1 MGSSRL
7 TRLEI
12 SYEYPID
19 FVGNTAEL
27 STKSFVQMIRIAI
40 VEDNNTLRSSL
51 ESMFNRTEG
60 MRCVAS
66 LNNLLNVISE
76 VGSTLPDV
84 ILMDI
89 GLPNIS
95 GIEGVRTVKAH
106 FPGIL
111 ILMFTVFDDDEK
123 IFDAIRAGA
132 SGYLLKKTPPA
143 EIVEA
148 VRDLYRGGAPM
159 TSSIARRVIQSFQAA
174 PSTIVEDYQLTV
186 RENEILYSLVDG
198 LSYKKIADK
207 HCVSISTIRTHI
219 CNIYN
224 KLHVNSKAEAVARV
238 LSPRK

>member
-1 MGSSRL
+1 
-7 TRLEI
+7 
-12 SYEYPID
+12 
-19 FVGNTAEL
+19 
-27 STKSFVQMIRIAI
+27 MIKIAI

-51 ESMFNRTEG
+51 ESMFNHTEG

-66 LNNLLNVISE
+66 LNNLLNVVSV
-76 VGSTLPDV
+76 VGSTLPEI

-95 GIEGVRTVKAH
+95 GIEGVRTVKTH
-106 FPGIL
+106 FPKIQV
-111 ILMFTVFDDDEK
+111 LMFTVFDDDEK

-132 SGYLLKKTPPA
+132 SGYLLKKTPPN
-143 EIVEA
+143 EIVDA
-148 VRDLYRGGAPM
+148 IRDLYHGGAPM
-159 TSSIARRVIQSFQAA
+159 TSSIARKVIQSFQATT
-174 PSTIVEDYQLTV
+174 PSTTVADYQLTV

-207 HCVSISTIRTHI
+207 YCVSISTIRTHI

>member
-1 MGSSRL
+1 
-7 TRLEI
+7 
-12 SYEYPID
+12 
-19 FVGNTAEL
+19 
-27 STKSFVQMIRIAI
+27 MIKIAV
-40 VEDNNTLRSSL
+40 VEDNPALRASL
-51 ESMFNRTEG
+51 VSLFDRTEG

-76 VGSTLPDV
+76 VGSALPDI

-95 GIEGVRTVKAH
+95 GIEGVRTVKTH
-106 FPGIL
+106 FPAIQ

-132 SGYLLKKTPPA
+132 SGYLLKKTPPD
-143 EIVEA
+143 EIVQA
-148 VRDLYRGGAPM
+148 VRELSLGGAPM

-174 PSTIVEDYQLTV
+174 PNTLVEDYRLTV

-207 HCVSISTIRTHI
+207 YCVSISTIRTHI

-224 KLHVNSKAEAVARV
+224 KLHVNSKSQAVARV
-238 LSPRK
+238 LNPRKRG

>member
-1 MGSSRL
+1 
-7 TRLEI
+7 
-12 SYEYPID
+12 
-19 FVGNTAEL
+19 
-27 STKSFVQMIRIAI
+27 MIRIAI

-76 VGSTLPDV
+76 IGATLPDV

-106 FPGIL
+106 FPEIQ

-143 EIVEA
+143 EIIEA
-148 VRDLYRGGAPM
+148 IRDLYRGGAPM
-159 TSSIARRVIQSFQAA
+159 TSSIARRVIQSFQAS
-174 PSTIVEDYQLTV
+174 PSTTVEDFQLTV

-207 HCVSISTIRTHI
+207 YCVSISTIRTHI
-219 CNIYN
+219 CNIYH

>member
-1 MGSSRL
+1 
-7 TRLEI
+7 
-12 SYEYPID
+12 
-19 FVGNTAEL
+19 
-27 STKSFVQMIRIAI
+27 MIKIAV
-40 VEDNNTLRSSL
+40 VEDNPALRASL
-51 ESMFNRTEG
+51 VSLFDKTEG

-76 VGSTLPDV
+76 VGSALPDI

-95 GIEGVRTVKAH
+95 GIEGVRTVKTH
-106 FPGIL
+106 FPAIQ

-132 SGYLLKKTPPA
+132 SGYLLKKTPPD
-143 EIVEA
+143 EIVQA
-148 VRDLYRGGAPM
+148 VRELSLGGAPM

-174 PSTIVEDYQLTV
+174 PATLVEDYRLTV

-198 LSYKKIADK
+198 LSYKKIAGK
-207 HCVSISTIRTHI
+207 YCVSISTIRTHI

-224 KLHVNSKAEAVARV
+224 KLHVNSKAQAVARV
-238 LSPRK
+238 LNPRKRG

>member
-1 MGSSRL
+1 
-7 TRLEI
+7 
-12 SYEYPID
+12 
-19 FVGNTAEL
+19 
-27 STKSFVQMIRIAI
+27 MIRIAI
-40 VEDNNTLRSSL
+40 VEDNPTLRGSL
-51 ESMFNRTEG
+51 ESLFNHTDG

-66 LNNLLNVISE
+66 LNNLLNVVSE
-76 VGSTLPDV
+76 VGTSRPDI

-95 GIEGVRTVKAH
+95 GIEGVRTVKTH
-106 FPGIL
+106 YPHIQV
-111 ILMFTVFDDDEK
+111 LMFTVFDDDEK

-143 EIVEA
+143 EIVQS
-148 VRDLYRGGAPM
+148 VFDLYHGGAPM
-159 TSSIARRVIQSFQAA
+159 SQSIARRVIQSFQAA
-174 PSTIVEDYQLTV
+174 PSTVRQDYQLTT
-186 RENEILYSLVDG
+186 RENEVLNSLVDG

-219 CNIYN
+219 CSIYN